1 MFFINAFFMLL
12 TLAIGMITPLLYQI
26 LIDRVILNGEINQLY
41 IVVIGYLSFFAFSA
55 GIGYIQNYINN
66 RITNSMTFRIKYK
79 IWRNLFKYSAK
90 DYNRVDKG
98 DIKMKMENDI
108 GSINAFISSQTIS
121 YGLSLLTLL
130 FAGIIM
136 IYFEWRIALFAFLV
150 IPVTY
155 LIDNIIGKKEK
166 KYNESNRVNDSNMNS
181 WLHEVFCNWK
191 EVRVLNAQKYNER
204 NFLHYLHNY
213 ARYYV
218 KYINIWVLRGLV
230 IPKIKNEFLMQFAV
244 YFLGGIFIMQ
254 GNITIGTLLVFIQYY
269 NKLNESI
276 QQVSSLDSSLL
287 GQMPF
292 IDRVY
297 NEMKSEKK
305 SPKNKKLNKNHSQ
318 FIVFNNVTFS
328 YEDSPNTV
336 LNDLSF
342 RIDDGDIAVITGKS
356 GYGKTTIL
364 KLLLGIEDVCSGDI
378 KFSGTNINELDDD
391 ELYKQVSYVM
401 QKNILYNESIYDNL
415 LYGNP
420 NADVAQIKDACKM
433 AHIYDFIMDLP
444 QEFDTIIGE
453 NGIKLS
459 GGQRQRLLLARVFL
473 KDAKILILDE
483 ATSAVDYQTEA
494 AIYDDIISAR
504 KYQIIIIVTHRKSML
519 RYATKHI
526 EIKTS

>member
-1 MFFINAFFMLL
+1 
-12 TLAIGMITPLLYQI
+12 
-26 LIDRVILNGEINQLY
+26 
-41 IVVIGYLSFFAFSA
+41 
-55 GIGYIQNYINN
+55 
-66 RITNSMTFRIKYK
+66 
-79 IWRNLFKYSAK
+79 
-90 DYNRVDKG
+90 
-98 DIKMKMENDI
+98 
-108 GSINAFISSQTIS
+108 
-121 YGLSLLTLL
+121 
-130 FAGIIM
+130 
-136 IYFEWRIALFAFLV
+136 
-150 IPVTY
+150 
-155 LIDNIIGKKEK
+155 
-166 KYNESNRVNDSNMNS
+166 
-181 WLHEVFCNWK
+181 LHEVFCNWK